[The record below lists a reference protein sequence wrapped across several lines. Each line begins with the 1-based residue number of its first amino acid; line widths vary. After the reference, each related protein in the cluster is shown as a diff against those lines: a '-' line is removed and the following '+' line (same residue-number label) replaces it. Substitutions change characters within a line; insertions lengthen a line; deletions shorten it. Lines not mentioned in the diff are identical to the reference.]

1 MIRRLRIKFVC
12 INMVLV
18 TAMLWAIL
26 AVVLHSTQAGLAS
39 ESMRAMEAAALPGPQ
54 RPAGPGWGPRC
65 FTLEPGP
72 GGDLIASPGADSFGG
87 EAWLRQV
94 WEAARGRQEGLLEEE
109 GLRFRRV
116 GPPERQKVVFADA
129 SGELAAI
136 ASLRRSCLLVGCGGF
151 LAFLGLSIL
160 LARWAVGPVDQAWRR
175 QQQFV
180 ADASHELKTPLTV
193 ILANAEL
200 LADPGCTG
208 GEGRQPEGYGALRG
222 GVLPGVV
229 QEDVR
234 RLGQLHPAAPDPD
247 PLLHPA
253 LQGQPRLEEHR
264 LKGQQGVPHQPAQI
278 HRLLGLPL
286 PRVHPG
292 QLQQPPGE
300 RRIPPAGADGAVVPS
315 AGGHR
320 RGAPDPAGAAG
331 RVQAVLPGGP
341 GPIPGG
347 GLRPGPVHRPE
358 HRRRP
363 QGADLGGERPG
374 GQRLFDPA
382 ANVPGAGGVP
392 SPRRRIA
399 GRPTA
404 RRAQAYHCPM
414 AR

>member
-26 AVVLHSTQAGLAS
+26 TVVLHSTQAGMAS
-39 ESMRAMEAAALPGPQ
+39 ESMRAMEAAVLPGPQ

-65 FTLEPGP
+65 FTLELGS
-72 GGDLIASPGADSFGG
+72 GGELSASPGADSFGG

-129 SGELAAI
+129 SGELAAM
-136 ASLRRSCLLVGCGGF
+136 ASLRRSCLLVGSGGF

-208 GEGRQPEGYGALRG
+208 GERLAGNILTVARQMRSLVERLLELARMDAGKGEAQEPVDLSRLVGDALLPFEPVFFEAGLTLESRVEAGIWVRG
-222 GVLPGVV
+222 SGM
-229 QEDVR
+229 
-234 RLGQLHPAAPDPD
+234 QLAQAADILLDNARKYAAPGSAVS
-247 PLLHPA
+247 L
-253 LQGQPRLEEHR
+253 RLERTGRWCLLRVATAGEPLTR
-264 LKGQQGVPHQPAQI
+264 QERQDVFKRFYRADPA
-278 HRLLGLPL
+278 RAREGGCGLGLSIA
-286 PRVHPG
+286 RSIAAAHRG
-292 QLQQPPGE
+292 
-300 RRIPPAGADGAVVPS
+300 RIWAESGPAGNVFLIRLPVCPKPS
-315 AGGHR
+315 GPEA
-320 RGAPDPAGAAG
+320 
-331 RVQAVLPGGP
+331 GGP
-341 GPIPGG
+341 G
-347 GLRPGPVHRPE
+347 
-358 HRRRP
+358 
-363 QGADLGGERPG
+363 D
-374 GQRLFDPA
+374 
-382 ANVPGAGGVP
+382 GAGRLPGE
-392 SPRRRIA
+392 
-399 GRPTA
+399 
-404 RRAQAYHCPM
+404 
-414 AR
+414 

>member
-39 ESMRAMEAAALPGPQ
+39 ESIRAMEAAALPGPQ

-72 GGDLIASPGADSFGG
+72 DGDLIASPGADSFGG
-87 EAWLRQV
+87 EAWLGQV

-116 GPPERQKVVFADA
+116 GPPERQRIVFADA
-129 SGELAAI
+129 SGELAAM

-208 GEGRQPEGYGALRG
+208 GERLAGNILTVARQMRSLVERLLELARMDVGKGEAQEPVDLSRLVGDALLPFEPVFFEAGLTLESRVEEGIWVRG
-222 GVLPGVV
+222 SGM
-229 QEDVR
+229 
-234 RLGQLHPAAPDPD
+234 QLAQAADILLDNARKYAAPESAVS
-247 PLLHPA
+247 L
-253 LQGQPRLEEHR
+253 RLERTGRWCLLRVATAGEPLTR
-264 LKGQQGVPHQPAQI
+264 QERQDVFKRFYRADPA
-278 HRLLGLPL
+278 RAREGGCGLGLSIARSIAAAHRGRIWAESGPAGNVFLIRL
-286 PRVHPG
+286 PVCPG
-292 QLQQPPGE
+292 PGE
-300 RRIPPAGADGAVVPS
+300 
-315 AGGHR
+315 AGGR
-320 RGAPDPAGAAG
+320 
-331 RVQAVLPGGP
+331 
-341 GPIPGG
+341 
-347 GLRPGPVHRPE
+347 
-358 HRRRP
+358 
-363 QGADLGGERPG
+363 
-374 GQRLFDPA
+374 
-382 ANVPGAGGVP
+382 
-392 SPRRRIA
+392 
-399 GRPTA
+399 
-404 RRAQAYHCPM
+404 
-414 AR
+414 

>member
-26 AVVLHSTQAGLAS
+26 AVVLHSTQAGMAS
-39 ESMRAMEAAALPGPQ
+39 ESIRAMEAAALPGPQ

-72 GGDLIASPGADSFGG
+72 DGDLIASPGADSFGG
-87 EAWLRQV
+87 EAWLGQV

-116 GPPERQKVVFADA
+116 GPPERQRIVFADA
-129 SGELAAI
+129 SGELAAM

-208 GEGRQPEGYGALRG
+208 GERLAGNILTVARQMRSLVERLLELARMDVGKGEAQEPVDLSRLVGDALLPFEPVFFEAGLTLESHVEEGIWVRG
-222 GVLPGVV
+222 SGV
-229 QEDVR
+229 
-234 RLGQLHPAAPDPD
+234 QLAQAADILLDNARKYAAPESAVS
-247 PLLHPA
+247 L
-253 LQGQPRLEEHR
+253 RLERTGRWCLLRVATAGEPLTR
-264 LKGQQGVPHQPAQI
+264 QERQDVFKRFYRADPA
-278 HRLLGLPL
+278 RAREGGCGLGLSIAQSIAAAHRGRIWAESGPAGNVFLIRLPVCPGPSGPEAGETGRGAGRL
-286 PRVHPG
+286 PR
-292 QLQQPPGE
+292 E
-300 RRIPPAGADGAVVPS
+300 
-315 AGGHR
+315 
-320 RGAPDPAGAAG
+320 
-331 RVQAVLPGGP
+331 
-341 GPIPGG
+341 
-347 GLRPGPVHRPE
+347 
-358 HRRRP
+358 
-363 QGADLGGERPG
+363 
-374 GQRLFDPA
+374 
-382 ANVPGAGGVP
+382 
-392 SPRRRIA
+392 
-399 GRPTA
+399 
-404 RRAQAYHCPM
+404 
-414 AR
+414 

>member
-39 ESMRAMEAAALPGPQ
+39 ESIRAMEAAALPGPQ

-65 FTLEPGP
+65 FILELGP
-72 GGDLIASPGADSFGG
+72 GGELSASPGADSFGG

-116 GPPERQKVVFADA
+116 GPPERKTVVFADA
-129 SGELAAI
+129 SGELAAM
-136 ASLRRSCLLVGCGGF
+136 ASLRRSCLLVGSGGF

-208 GEGRQPEGYGALRG
+208 GERLAGNILTVARQMRSLVERLLELARMDAGKGEAQEPVDLSQLVGDALLPFGPVFFEAGLTLESRVEEGIWVRG
-222 GVLPGVV
+222 SGM
-229 QEDVR
+229 
-234 RLGQLHPAAPDPD
+234 QLAQAADILLDNARKYAAPGSAVS
-247 PLLHPA
+247 L
-253 LQGQPRLEEHR
+253 RLERTGRWCLLRVATAGEPLTR
-264 LKGQQGVPHQPAQI
+264 QERQDVFKRFYRADPA
-278 HRLLGLPL
+278 RAREGGCGLGLSIA
-286 PRVHPG
+286 RSIAAAHRG
-292 QLQQPPGE
+292 
-300 RRIPPAGADGAVVPS
+300 RIWAESGPAGNVFLIRLPVCPKPS
-315 AGGHR
+315 GPEA
-320 RGAPDPAGAAG
+320 
-331 RVQAVLPGGP
+331 GGP
-341 GPIPGG
+341 G
-347 GLRPGPVHRPE
+347 
-358 HRRRP
+358 
-363 QGADLGGERPG
+363 D
-374 GQRLFDPA
+374 
-382 ANVPGAGGVP
+382 GAGRLPGE
-392 SPRRRIA
+392 
-399 GRPTA
+399 
-404 RRAQAYHCPM
+404 
-414 AR
+414 